1 MDREAWHA
9 AVHGVAESDKTEQLN
24 WLILCK
30 MVSKAIVLDE
40 TYEVFSITFLKD
52 IYVILF
58 LYIIF

>member
-1 MDREAWHA
+1 MSK
-9 AVHGVAESDKTEQLN
+9 V
-24 WLILCK
+24 
-30 MVSKAIVLDE
+30 VSKAIGLDE